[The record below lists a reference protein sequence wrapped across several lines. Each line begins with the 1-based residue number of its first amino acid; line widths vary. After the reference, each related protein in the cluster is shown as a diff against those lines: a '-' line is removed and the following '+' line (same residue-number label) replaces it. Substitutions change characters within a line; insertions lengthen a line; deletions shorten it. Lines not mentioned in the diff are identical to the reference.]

1 MLFVGVVNHWI
12 VFIVK
17 KKGAKGK
24 LLRLQDTFRSGKKF
38 DNKYFVMDSSNFQ
51 HLDKTEL
58 QIPDVVME
66 RVRDRIRIG
75 LKSASMFQIKMTIQS
90 LFD

>member
-1 MLFVGVVNHWI
+1 
-12 VFIVK
+12 
-17 KKGAKGK
+17 
-24 LLRLQDTFRSGKKF
+24 
-38 DNKYFVMDSSNFQ
+38 MDSSNFQ